1 MASSLVGGADQQTQQ
16 WLFVV
21 RDLDSARAVALVHLD
36 EEGLSAVY
44 TGDSAARAA
53 DAATISGLAAQG
65 FRVEGALHRIS
76 AVRVIDASPA
86 DGTGGAVRLEVTD
99 SLPSYRVL
107 DLNGTTVGSTGVRG
121 QARRMIDVV
130 RTADGYRI
138 SAVSTG

>member
-1 MASSLVGGADQQTQQ
+1 MGGADQQAQQ

-36 EEGLSAVY
+36 AERLSAVY
-44 TGDSAARAA
+44 TADSAARAA
-53 DAATISGLAAQG
+53 DAATISALAAQG

-76 AVRVIDASPA
+76 AVRVIGASAAGGP
-86 DGTGGAVRLEVTD
+86 GGAVRLEVTD

-107 DLNGTTVGSTGVRG
+107 DPNGSTVGSTGVRG
-121 QARRMIDVV
+121 QASRMMDVV
-130 RTADGYRI
+130 GTADGYRI